1 MKRNKLIRNRSNSI
15 VSREFDWVLFLLT
28 LGIAALGIV
37 VIYSATRDLD
47 TNSNV
52 IVQSCA
58 YCLGVAIMMILCFFD
73 YEQFENLVKYI
84 YLFAIF
90 ILILVLIFGTSGDWG
105 ARSWIRFGSIGVQPA
120 ELAKICFILTF

>member
-58 YCLGVAIMMILCFFD
+58 YCLGVAIMMIL
-73 YEQFENLVKYI
+73 
-84 YLFAIF
+84 
-90 ILILVLIFGTSGDWG
+90 
-105 ARSWIRFGSIGVQPA
+105 
-120 ELAKICFILTF
+120 